1 MKKVAILLT
10 GFLVLTLAAAAFSAT
25 AVSMKVTGPGVVND
39 TTLKAGE
46 KVSFDIYTTTD
57 TLRTGFT
64 LGFTIKSSDIKKVVH
79 VSDSGKGLNA
89 NGDIKG
95 YNGWQDKSI
104 WDLQGVFA
112 VERDWDGQLPD
123 LIGFGGVAV
132 KIGYRK
138 EVEPSKKLSF
148 ELVVPETGTLV
159 VDSAFF
165 PPGGEW
171 IFSAPEEIELLHV
184 PAWDG
189 PHKFKIVK

>member
-1 MKKVAILLT
+1 MKKVAILLA
-10 GFLVLTLAAAAFSAT
+10 GFLVLALAAAAFSET

-64 LGFTIKSSDIKKVVH
+64 LGFTIKSPSIKKVIH
-79 VSDSGKGLNA
+79 VPDSGKGLNA

-95 YNGWQDKSI
+95 FNGWHDKSI

-132 KIGYRK
+132 KIGYHK

-148 ELVVPETGTLV
+148 ELVVPEPGTLV

-171 IFSAPEEIELLHV
+171 IFSAPENIELLHV

-189 PHKFKIVK
+189 PHKFKVIK